1 MILNFDEAFKILEI
15 EPTDDKKKIKIA
27 YSKMLKKYHPEE
39 FPEMFMKI
47 NEAYR
52 VALEFEKFDFDE
64 VKSESETAE
73 KNDEDT
79 EFFERVKKDFE
90 ENKEK
95 SFFGN
100 FEDIFSDEKNKSEFE
115 NIFSNKKIMRMK
127 KLLKKIKR
135 KKRIQIILRKKKNRK
150 NQYLSGWSNLENL
163 FFQKIV
169 HYMSTMYFCLN
180 IIIILMNLRRGK
192 LGKF

>member
-1 MILNFDEAFKILEI
+1 
-15 EPTDDKKKIKIA
+15 
-27 YSKMLKKYHPEE
+27 
-39 FPEMFMKI
+39 MFMKI

-52 VALEFEKFDFDE
+52 VALEFEKFDFNE

-115 NIFSNKKIMRMK
+115 NIFSNKNNYENEKTFEKNKEEKENTNNFEK
-127 KLLKKIKR
+127 KEEQKKSISEWLEQFRKLIFSENRPLYEYDVLLSE
-135 KKRIQIILRKKKNRK
+135 
-150 NQYLSGWSNLENL
+150 Y
-163 FFQKIV
+163 
-169 HYMSTMYFCLN
+169 HY
-180 IIIILMNLRRGK
+180 NLRRSK

>member
-1 MILNFDEAFKILEI
+1 MNFDEAFKILEI

-52 VALEFEKFDFDE
+52 VALEFEKFDFNE

-180 IIIILMNLRRGK
+180 IIIILMNLRRSK